1 MVSKSRTSPY
11 MPSSRK
17 ETTTMA
23 IRFTG
28 RIRILCFAH
37 WRHALFLFMLRWGHR
52 ALCYPYSS
60 APNTSVYRIT
70 IIFYAATIST
80 KSGVCHKVMQSPLR
94 IIAHTEHQYFQVSEA
109 VDWEKSPMSIA
120 SLGRVV
126 ADWRFWPSPYGLVLH
141 SAPGCLSS
149 GLKCYKTCNSLQRIV
164 GSVPARSMH

>member
-1 MVSKSRTSPY
+1 MVSKARISPY
-11 MPSSRK
+11 MLLSWQ
-17 ETTTMA
+17 ETTAMA
-23 IRFTG
+23 IRFIG
-28 RIRILCFAH
+28 RIRILCVAH

-52 ALCYPYSS
+52 TLCYPYLLHQILR
-60 APNTSVYRIT
+60 VIT
-70 IIFYAATIST
+70 LLFWFYAATIST

-109 VDWEKSPMSIA
+109 VDWEKSPMSTA

-149 GLKCYKTCNSLQRIV
+149 GLKC
-164 GSVPARSMH
+164 